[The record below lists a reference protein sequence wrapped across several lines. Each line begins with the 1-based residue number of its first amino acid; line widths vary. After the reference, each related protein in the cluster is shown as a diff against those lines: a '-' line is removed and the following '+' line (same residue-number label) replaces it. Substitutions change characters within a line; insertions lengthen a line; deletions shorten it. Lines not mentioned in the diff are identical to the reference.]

1 MVDHRV
7 DIGDMDGVNA
17 DKLFE
22 VIEIEFGNIINDV
35 EVENIIGNMDVE
47 FEKANIRDEA
57 FEMLK
62 WK

>member
-1 MVDHRV
+1 MVDHRADV
-7 DIGDMDGVNA
+7 GDMDGVNA

-47 FEKANIRDEA
+47 FENANIRDEA
-57 FEMLK
+57 FEVLK